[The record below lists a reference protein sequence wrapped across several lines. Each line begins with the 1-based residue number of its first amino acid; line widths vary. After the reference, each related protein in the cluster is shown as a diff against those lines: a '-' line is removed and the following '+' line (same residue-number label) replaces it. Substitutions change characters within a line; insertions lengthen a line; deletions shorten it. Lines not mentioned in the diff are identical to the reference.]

1 MLALQPAPQVSLTI
15 LPAVAGL
22 FPKFIPMTLCESSN
36 TESEVWHIIVHLNWV
51 EYEISNFFVIWGT
64 TMQSSSTNFIGDIQ

>member
-22 FPKFIPMTLCESSN
+22 FPEFIPMTLCESSN
-36 TESEVWHIIVHLNWV
+36 TESEA
-51 EYEISNFFVIWGT
+51 
-64 TMQSSSTNFIGDIQ
+64 